1 MKHTLVLLILFLCL
15 VSCKKRR
22 SSFINPPIV
31 KNCINNKLEK
41 DIDVYKEFEKIE
53 NLLIKTNLLDKVSKK
68 SYIKIFNEL
77 NSFSDNSS
85 FLINLNKFHTIINS
99 TIKNRNILIFTPTMI
114 NLFECN
120 KNYLDKLEGIEKSKY
135 SNYQVILD
143 KLLRQGNF
151 DNFDTIKKLISS
163 IPEKDFLN
171 IHFRVPL
178 ISLYSLMSEYY
189 KKPRP
194 S

>member
-22 SSFINPPIV
+22 SSFINPLIV

-85 FLINLNKFHTIINS
+85 FLINLNKFHTI
-99 TIKNRNILIFTPTMI
+99 TRMFPV
-114 NLFECN
+114 N
-120 KNYLDKLEGIEKSKY
+120 KVFVS
-135 SNYQVILD
+135 
-143 KLLRQGNF
+143 LRRLYN
-151 DNFDTIKKLISS
+151 
-163 IPEKDFLN
+163 
-171 IHFRVPL
+171 HA
-178 ISLYSLMSEYY
+178 SLSC
-189 KKPRP
+189 R
-194 S
+194 